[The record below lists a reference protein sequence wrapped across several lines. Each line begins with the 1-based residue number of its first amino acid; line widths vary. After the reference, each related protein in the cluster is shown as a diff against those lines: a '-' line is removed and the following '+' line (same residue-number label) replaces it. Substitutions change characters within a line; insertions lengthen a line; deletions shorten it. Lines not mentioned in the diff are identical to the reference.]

1 MLPPHVD
8 VRAPNW
14 RADAAVPFAIKVK
27 LPFSNFMVRV
37 VPPMRVVAVPVSSTL
52 SSALFWTVMS
62 PAVALK
68 APDPLI
74 LKVPW
79 LTANLRPVVWAVV
92 QLSVP
97 VPTLAMVTPEVPMLP
112 LILMIPVPTA
122 LKLGLLPRARLP
134 IFKVAPLAAPKVM
147 PVEPVFVIAPTPVPM
162 EFTPLAENTPP
173 VLLIPEAPKAPTAM
187 SMGFKTVTP
196 LVR

>member
-147 PVEPVFVIAPTPVPM
+147 PVEPVFVIAPTVPM